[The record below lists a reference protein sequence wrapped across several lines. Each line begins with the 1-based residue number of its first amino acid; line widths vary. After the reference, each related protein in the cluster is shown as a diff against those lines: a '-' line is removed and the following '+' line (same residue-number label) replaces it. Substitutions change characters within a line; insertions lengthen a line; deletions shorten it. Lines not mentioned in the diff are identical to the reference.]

1 MYRRAPLVLA
11 ALMFAI
17 PAAAQFS
24 LKEIKAAKNDPKA
37 YTLDEMTVEIVK
49 VGPSLSPTEVDA
61 PVVDAPAPGVGDV
74 IPILDSI
81 VNLGEKIWKIIKDNA
96 PVVNVK
102 VQYASAL
109 PEGIKSWTQMGGW
122 QRPKG
127 TIYELTAKNAYGM
140 QVIKLRYQVLRTT
153 GGSYKGTGK
162 YLTAVTV
169 EPLLVEAAW
178 GYRLGVEAS
187 IPDSSIANV
196 GTTEAPVAAMMAQLG
211 WTIATAIKE
220 SQGKSIYYLE
230 GNGAFQEVGGPF
242 RREGLDKA
250 KAAIA
255 KTMEETLPSKM

>member
-11 ALMFAI
+11 ALLFAL

-24 LKEIKAAKNDPKA
+24 LKEIKAAAKDPKA
-37 YTLDEMTVEIVK
+37 YTVDETTVEIVK
-49 VGPSLSPTEVDA
+49 VGPSVSPTEVDA
-61 PVVDAPAPGVGDV
+61 PDPGVGDV
-74 IPILDSI
+74 IPVLDSI

-109 PEGIKSWTQMGGW
+109 PEGIKSWTQMAGW

-140 QVIKLRYQVLRTT
+140 QVIKLRYQVLRTA

-178 GYRLGVEAS
+178 GYRLNLDANV
-187 IPDSSIANV
+187 PDSSIANV
-196 GTTEAPVAAMMAQLG
+196 GTSEAPIAAMMPQLG

-230 GNGAFQEVGGPF
+230 GNGTFQEVGGPF
-242 RREGLDKA
+242 RREDSVKA

>member
-11 ALMFAI
+11 ALMFAL

-24 LKEIKAAKNDPKA
+24 LKEIKAAQKDPNV
-37 YTLDEMTVEIVK
+37 YTLDEMSVEIVK
-49 VGPSLSPTEVDA
+49 VGPSVSPTEVDA
-61 PVVDAPAPGVGDV
+61 PDPGVGDA
-74 IPILDSI
+74 IPVLDSI
-81 VNLGEKIWKIIKDNA
+81 VNLGEKIWKIVKDNA

-109 PEGIKSWTQMGGW
+109 PEGIKTWTQMGGW
-122 QRPKG
+122 SRPKG

-140 QVIKLRYQVLRTT
+140 RVIKLRYQVLRTA

-178 GYRLGVEAS
+178 GYRLNVDANV
-187 IPDSSIANV
+187 PDSTIVNV
-196 GTTEAPVAAMMAQLG
+196 GTSEAPIAAMSPQLG
-211 WTIATAIKE
+211 WTIATALKE

>member
-1 MYRRAPLVLA
+1 MYRRALLA
-11 ALMFAI
+11 LAVVSFAI

-37 YTLDEMTVEIVK
+37 YTVDEMSVEIVK
-49 VGPSLSPTEVDA
+49 VGPSVSPTEVTPPDA
-61 PVVDAPAPGVGDV
+61 GVGDV

-140 QVIKLRYQVLRTT
+140 QVIKLRYQVLRTA

-178 GYRLGVEAS
+178 GYHLSLDANV
-187 IPDSSIANV
+187 PDSSIANV

-211 WTIATAIKE
+211 WTIATAIKQ

-230 GNGAFQEVGGPF
+230 GNGTFQEVGGPF

-250 KAAIA
+250 KASIA
-255 KTMEETLPSKM
+255 KTMAETLPSEM

>member
-1 MYRRAPLVLA
+1 MYRRALLA
-11 ALMFAI
+11 LAVVSFAI

-24 LKEIKAAKNDPKA
+24 LKEIKAAKSDPKA
-37 YTLDEMTVEIVK
+37 YTVDEMSVEIVK
-49 VGPSLSPTEVDA
+49 VGPSVSPTEVTPPDT
-61 PVVDAPAPGVGDV
+61 GVGDV

-81 VNLGEKIWKIIKDNA
+81 VNLGEKVWKIIKDNA

-109 PEGIKSWTQMGGW
+109 PEGIRNWTQMGGW

-169 EPLLVEAAW
+169 EPLLIEAAW
-178 GYRLGVEAS
+178 GYHLSVDANV
-187 IPDSSIANV
+187 PDSTIANV
-196 GTTEAPVAAMMAQLG
+196 GTSEEPVAAMMAQLG
-211 WTIATAIKE
+211 WTIATAIKQ

-230 GNGAFQEVGGPF
+230 GNGTFQEVGGPF
-242 RREGLDKA
+242 RRESLDKA
-250 KAAIA
+250 KASIA
-255 KTMEETLPSKM
+255 KTMAETLPSEM